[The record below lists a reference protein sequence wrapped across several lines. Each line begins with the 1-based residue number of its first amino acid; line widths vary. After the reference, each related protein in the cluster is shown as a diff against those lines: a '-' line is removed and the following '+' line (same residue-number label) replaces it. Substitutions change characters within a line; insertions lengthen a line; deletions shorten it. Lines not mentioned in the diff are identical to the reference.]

1 MINLLIDAI
10 KNRLE
15 HEVFHDLLVQGPPY
29 DETDSDIKLFVP
41 TIFKGYLPPKSQPS
55 PDKPPEF
62 PHVIIRPT
70 EGGMQPETDEVKVK
84 FLLGGFCED
93 HTGYEWVMALLERMM
108 FHFQEKPLLE
118 EKFLFQGDIRWRMF
132 DDQPYPYW
140 ITEAT
145 GTWLVLKPQNIQPQE
160 FI

>member
-1 MINLLIDAI
+1 MMKQTAILNCLFQQYLKGTCLLNHNHLQINRQ
-10 KNRLE
+10 N
-15 HEVFHDLLVQGPPY
+15 F
-29 DETDSDIKLFVP
+29 
-41 TIFKGYLPPKSQPS
+41 
-55 PDKPPEF
+55 
-62 PHVIIRPT
+62 HVIIRPT

-145 GTWLVLKPQNIQPQE
+145 GTWLVLKPQNIQSQE

>member
-1 MINLLIDAI
+1 
-10 KNRLE
+10 
-15 HEVFHDLLVQGPPY
+15 
-29 DETDSDIKLFVP
+29 
-41 TIFKGYLPPKSQPS
+41 
-55 PDKPPEF
+55 KPPEF

-145 GTWLVLKPQNIQPQE
+145 GTWLVLKPQNIQSQE